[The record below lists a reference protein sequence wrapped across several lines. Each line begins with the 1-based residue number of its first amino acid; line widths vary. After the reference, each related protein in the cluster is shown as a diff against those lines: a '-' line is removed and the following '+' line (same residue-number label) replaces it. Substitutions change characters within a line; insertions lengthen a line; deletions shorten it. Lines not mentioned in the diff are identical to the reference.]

1 MKYSPE
7 PLVVKS
13 FAKLN
18 LYLQILKK
26 RKDDFHNLNTLF
38 TRIDLFDTIILKER
52 DDGLI
57 KIKCDCRKVP
67 EDSTNLCYRAAALLK
82 QEFKLKAGL
91 EIEIKK
97 RIPVGAGLG
106 GGSSDAAGVL
116 LGLNKFWKLN
126 LTRVRLAGL
135 GAEIGSDVPFFIY
148 QKKFALGSGR
158 GDKIKPLSALNNLKL
173 WFILVYPDF
182 KVSTP
187 LIYRKLDAYRSG
199 KEKFSPLTRNFKPNP
214 DVQRPNIKQYLRLTR
229 PVCNVKML
237 ILQLSK
243 KGNSISPECLFNDLE
258 MITGNLYPAVN
269 KIKNVLSGMG
279 LDKVMMSG
287 SGPAVFAICASSIQ
301 ARKLKSKLHK
311 KHKSWQVFVVSTI

>member
-1 MKYSPE
+1 MKYSPA
-7 PLVVKS
+7 PLIVKS

-26 RKDDFHNLNTLF
+26 RKDNFHNLNTLF
-38 TRIDLFDTIILKER
+38 ARINLFDTIILKER

-57 KIKCDCRKVP
+57 KIECDCPKVP

-91 EIEIKK
+91 GIEIKK

-106 GGSSDAAGVL
+106 GGSSDAASVL

-126 LTRVRLAGL
+126 LTRVKLTKL
-135 GAEIGSDVPFFIY
+135 GAKLGSDVPFFIY
-148 QKKFALGSGR
+148 QEKFALGGGR
-158 GDKIKPLSALNNLKL
+158 GDKIRLSSALKKLKL
-173 WFILVYPDF
+173 WFVLVYPDF

-199 KEKFSPLTRNFKPNP
+199 KEQFYPLTRDLKLNPNDP
-214 DVQRPNIKQYLRLTR
+214 EPNIKQYPGLTR

-237 ILQLSK
+237 TSQLSK
-243 KGNSISPECLFNDLE
+243 KGSRISPDCLFNDLE

-269 KIKNVLSGMG
+269 KIRNVLSGMG
-279 LDKVMMSG
+279 LDKIMMSG

-311 KHKSWQVFVVSTI
+311 QYKSWQVFVVSTI